1 LLKVGLTGGVACGKS
16 TIAEML
22 AKRGAYVIRADEV
35 AHKLMEPG
43 QSVYEAVVAHF
54 GQEILNPDQTIS
66 RPKLA
71 ALAFQGHIQELNSLV
86 HPAVVKFQ
94 DDWMQEVG
102 RKDPHAIA
110 IVEAALIL
118 EAGAKSHFDKLVVVL
133 CDLEQKVERFA
144 NRTGMSLQQ
153 ARSEVERRM
162 AAQWSDEDKAAAAD
176 YVFDNSGSLEHAES
190 QSAKLWEQLR
200 AAESATS

>member
-43 QSVYEAVVAHF
+43 QSVYEAVVARF
-54 GQEILNPDQTIS
+54 GREILNPDQTIS

-71 ALAFQGHIQELNSLV
+71 ALAFEGRIKELNALV

-94 DDWMQEVG
+94 DDWMRDVG
-102 RKDPHAIA
+102 RNNPHAIA

-118 EAGAKSHFDKLVVVL
+118 EAGAKSHFDRLVVVL
-133 CDLEQKVERFA
+133 CDFDQKVERFA
-144 NRTGMSLQQ
+144 NRTGMPVPQ
-153 ARSEVERRM
+153 ARAEVERRM
-162 AAQWSDEDKAAAAD
+162 AAQLTDEEKAAAAD
-176 YVFDNSGSLEHAES
+176 FVFDNSGSIEHAEA
-190 QSAKLWEQLR
+190 QSAKLWDQLR
-200 AAESATS
+200 AVESANR